1 MTLSESKPAASA
13 SESFVETSIAA
24 SELAMACRAARS
36 ARAGGDSPHLSVAIE
51 PRVTAGA
58 ESAAPEDWSARPAP
72 GRAWRTPA
80 ATD

>member
-1 MTLSESKPAASA
+1 MILFESKPAASA
-13 SESFVETSIAA
+13 SEFFVKTSIAA

-36 ARAGGDSPHLSVAIE
+36 DRAGGDSPHLPVGIE

-58 ESAAPEDWSARPAP
+58 ESAAP

>member
-13 SESFVETSIAA
+13 SESFVKRSGDV
-24 SELAMACRAARS
+24 AMTCRAARS
-36 ARAGGDSPHLSVAIE
+36 DRAGGDRPHLSVGIE
-51 PRVTAGA
+51 PKVTAGA
-58 ESAAPEDWSARPAP
+58 ESAAPGAWSASPAP